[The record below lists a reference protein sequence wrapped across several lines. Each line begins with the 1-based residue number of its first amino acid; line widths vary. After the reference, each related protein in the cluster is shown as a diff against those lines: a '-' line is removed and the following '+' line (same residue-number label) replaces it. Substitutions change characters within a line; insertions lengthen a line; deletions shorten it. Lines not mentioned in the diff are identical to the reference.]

1 MSQIDV
7 NSVLSQLRAM
17 SAQASATAPMASAA
31 STALAPSTSAGAT
44 PNVDFGSLFKQ
55 SLGAIAGQQNE
66 AQSQVSAFERGD
78 PGSDI
83 VKTAIA
89 GQKADLAFRG
99 LVEVRNKLVDAYT
112 TIMNMPV

>member
-7 NSVLSQLRAM
+7 SSVLSQMRAL
-17 SAQASATAPMASAA
+17 SAQADGALP
-31 STALAPSTSAGAT
+31 STTPAAPSGSQGL
-44 PNVDFGSLFKQ
+44 DFGALFKQ
-55 SLGAIAGQQNE
+55 TVGSVAAQQNE
-66 AQSQVSAFERGD
+66 AQAQVSAFERGD
-78 PGSDI
+78 PGADI
-83 VKTAIA
+83 VKTSIA

>member
-7 NSVLSQLRAM
+7 NSVLSQMRAL
-17 SAQASATAPMASAA
+17 SAQATGSMPSAA
-31 STALAPSTSAGAT
+31 LPALSSGPS
-44 PNVDFGSLFKQ
+44 VDFGTLFKQ
-55 SLGAIAGQQNE
+55 TIGSVAAQQND
-66 AQSQVSAFERGD
+66 AQAQVSAFERGD

-83 VKTAIA
+83 VKTSIA

>member
-7 NSVLSQLRAM
+7 NSVLSQMRALT
-17 SAQASATAPMASAA
+17 SQASGTMPS
-31 STALAPSTSAGAT
+31 LAPASSSEGAS
-44 PNVDFGSLFKQ
+44 PSVDFGTLFKQ
-55 SLGAIAGQQNE
+55 SLGAVAAQQSE
-66 AQSQVSAFERGD
+66 AQAQNQAFERGD

-83 VKTAIA
+83 AKTAIA

-99 LVEVRNKLVDAYT
+99 LVEIRNKLTDAYS

>member
-7 NSVLSQLRAM
+7 NNLLSQMRALG
-17 SAQASATAPMASAA
+17 AQASGAMPAAALPAA
-31 STALAPSTSAGAT
+31 SKGSG
-44 PNVDFGSLFKQ
+44 VDFGTLFKQ
-55 SLGAIAGQQNE
+55 SIGSVAAQQNE
-66 AQSQVSAFERGD
+66 AQRQVTAFERGD
-78 PGSDI
+78 PGADI
-83 VKTAIA
+83 VKTSIA

>member
-7 NSVLSQLRAM
+7 NSVLSQMRALG
-17 SAQASATAPMASAA
+17 AQASGTMPTASLP
-31 STALAPSTSAGAT
+31 TSSSAT
-44 PNVDFGSLFKQ
+44 PSVDFGTLFKQ
-55 SLGAIAGQQNE
+55 SLNAVAGQQNE
-66 AQSQVSAFERGD
+66 AETQVNAFERGD

-83 VKTAIA
+83 AKTAIA

-99 LVEVRNKLVDAYT
+99 LVEVRNKLTDAYT

>member
-7 NSVLSQLRAM
+7 NSVLSQMRALG
-17 SAQASATAPMASAA
+17 AQASGAMPAPTAS
-31 STALAPSTSAGAT
+31 SSNGL
-44 PNVDFGSLFKQ
+44 DFSSLFKQ
-55 SLGAIAGQQNE
+55 TIGSVAAQQNE
-66 AQSQVSAFERGD
+66 AQKQVSAFERGD
-78 PGSDI
+78 PGADI
-83 VKTAIA
+83 VKTSIA

>member
-7 NSVLSQLRAM
+7 NSVLSQLRAL
-17 SAQASATAPMASAA
+17 STQAAGTLPAA
-31 STALAPSTSAGAT
+31 SQPSSSGNAT
-44 PNVDFGSLFKQ
+44 GMDFGALFKQ
-55 SLGAIAGQQNE
+55 SLNAVASQQND
-66 AQSQVSAFERGD
+66 AQTQVNAFERGD

-99 LVEVRNKLVDAYT
+99 LVEVRNKLTDAYT
-112 TIMNMPV
+112 TIMNMQV

>member
-17 SAQASATAPMASAA
+17 SAQASATAPIASA
-31 STALAPSTSAGAT
+31 SSMALAPSTAGAA
-44 PNVDFGSLFKQ
+44 PNVDFSSLFKQ
-55 SLGAIAGQQNE
+55 SIGAIAGQQNE
-66 AQSQVSAFERGD
+66 AQSQVNAFERGD

>member
-7 NSVLSQLRAM
+7 NSVLSQMRALG
-17 SAQASATAPMASAA
+17 AQASGAMPGAALPAA
-31 STALAPSTSAGAT
+31 SKGPS
-44 PNVDFGSLFKQ
+44 VDFGTLFKQ
-55 SLGAIAGQQNE
+55 SIGAVASQQNE
-66 AQSQVSAFERGD
+66 AQAQVSAFERGD
-78 PGSDI
+78 PGADI
-83 VKTAIA
+83 VKTSIA

>member
-7 NSVLSQLRAM
+7 NSVLSQMRAL
-17 SAQASATAPMASAA
+17 SS
-31 STALAPSTSAGAT
+31 LAAGAMPT
-44 PNVDFGSLFKQ
+44 ASLPAAVKGAAGDFGALLKQ
-55 SLGAIAGQQNE
+55 SIGSVAAQQNE
-66 AQSQVSAFERGD
+66 ARNQVDAFERGD
-78 PGSDI
+78 PGADI
-83 VKTAIA
+83 VKTSIA

>member
-7 NSVLSQLRAM
+7 SSVLSQMRAL
-17 SAQASATAPMASAA
+17 SAQASGTLS
-31 STALAPSTSAGAT
+31 STSPGSASPTSGSS
-44 PNVDFGSLFKQ
+44 PGVDFGSIFKQ
-55 SLGAIAGQQNE
+55 SLNAVASQQND
-66 AQSQVSAFERGD
+66 AQQQINAFERGD

-99 LVEVRNKLVDAYT
+99 LVEVRNKLTDAYT
-112 TIMNMPV
+112 TIMNMQV

>member
-7 NSVLSQLRAM
+7 NSLLSQMRALG
-17 SAQASATAPMASAA
+17 SQATGVMPSAA
-31 STALAPSTSAGAT
+31 LPAVSSGGPSI
-44 PNVDFGSLFKQ
+44 DFGTLFKQ
-55 SLGAIAGQQNE
+55 TIGSVTAQQNE
-66 AQSQVSAFERGD
+66 AQKQVTAFERGD
-78 PGSDI
+78 PGADI
-83 VKTAIA
+83 VKTSIA

>member
-7 NSVLSQLRAM
+7 NSVLSQMRAL
-17 SAQASATAPMASAA
+17 STQATGAMPIAALPAS
-31 STALAPSTSAGAT
+31 SGGPS
-44 PNVDFGSLFKQ
+44 VDFGTLFKQ
-55 SLGAIAGQQNE
+55 TIGSVATQQND
-66 AQSQVSAFERGD
+66 AQMQVSAFERGD
-78 PGSDI
+78 PGADI
-83 VKTAIA
+83 VKTSIA

>member
-7 NSVLSQLRAM
+7 NSVLSQLRALG
-17 SAQASATAPMASAA
+17 S
-31 STALAPSTSAGAT
+31 LAAGAV
-44 PNVDFGSLFKQ
+44 PGAALPAIAAGGAADFGSLFKQ
-55 SLGAIAGQQNE
+55 SIASVATQQNE
-66 AQSQVSAFERGD
+66 AQKQVDAFERGD
-78 PGSDI
+78 PGADI
-83 VKTAIA
+83 VKTSIA

>member
-17 SAQASATAPMASAA
+17 SAQASATAPVASTA
-31 STALAPSTSAGAT
+31 STALASTTTGAT
-44 PNVDFGSLFKQ
+44 PNIDFGTLFKQ
-55 SLGAIAGQQNE
+55 SLGSITGLQND
-66 AQSQVSAFERGD
+66 AQTQVNAFERGD
-78 PGSDI
+78 PGSDV